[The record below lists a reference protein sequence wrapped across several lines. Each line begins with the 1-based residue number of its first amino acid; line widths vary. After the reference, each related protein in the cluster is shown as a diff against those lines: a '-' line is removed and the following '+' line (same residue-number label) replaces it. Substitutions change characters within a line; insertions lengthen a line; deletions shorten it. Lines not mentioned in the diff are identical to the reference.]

1 MAKGTSTICD
11 SYHEAQTDMNNF
23 RRRRVQPR
31 VSEGG
36 REEGEKMIKQWA

>member
-23 RRRRVQPR
+23 RRRVHKARAWV
-31 VSEGG
+31 
-36 REEGEKMIKQWA
+36 REKKVKE